1 MTKMKTNSI
10 LAFILTLVALLMV
23 VGLLGWMVYRIL
35 PRITRR
41 PEYCEHF
48 SVDLKPESY
57 SAMLEV
63 GQGKLI
69 RVNITNNGFEDEFRI
84 GVKGPKWVATRP
96 FKMKLEQ
103 GQSEDIF
110 VYISPT
116 VGSEGNYTVKVFAK
130 SYCGMEEAEIKIEV

>member
-1 MTKMKTNSI
+1 MKTNSM
-10 LAFILTLVALLMV
+10 LAFILTLVALVMV
-23 VGLLGWMVYRIL
+23 VGLFGWMIYRIL
-35 PRITRR
+35 PGITRR

-48 SVDLKPESY
+48 SVDLIPETY
-57 SAMLEV
+57 SSILEI

-69 RVNITNNGFEDEFRI
+69 KVSITNNGFEDEFRI
-84 GVKGPKWVATRP
+84 GIEGPKWVATRP

-116 VGSEGNYTVKVFAK
+116 VGSEGNYTLTIFAE
-130 SYCGMEEAEIKIEV
+130 SYCGYVETDIKVRV